1 MAKGYMSEIREMVI
15 SFEDSTIFIAADFAD
30 IADANTI
37 RRSVYRLVN
46 DGTYENEA

>member
-1 MAKGYMSEIREMVI
+1 MAKGYIQEVRKRV
-15 SFEDSTIFIAADFAD
+15 AAAADGSVFAASDFAD